1 MMAASP
7 SALIRSHSSG
17 SGMCWLRHRT
27 TSVRIDGRCSSNQP
41 LSCAMKLSELAKPTS
56 TRKSFF
62 PSTVSS
68 AEAIPLALTAGGYPS
83 GFRTLNMANSHLLGP
98 GRCYSIGNS
107 LLSLA
112 LARRRRMADRD
123 LPLAEVAGDQK
134 LAIGL
139 HRLRALVEDDLPVG
153 EHVPAVCDLERELDV
168 LLDEQHAAAR
178 VERVPMNDREQ

>member
-41 LSCAMKLSELAKPTS
+41 LSWAMKLSELAKPTS

-62 PSTVSS
+62 PSTVSR

-98 GRCYSIGNS
+98 ARCYSIGNS
-107 LLSLA
+107 PLSTRSA
-112 LARRRRMADRD
+112 LARRRRMAERD
-123 LPLAEVAGDQK
+123 LLLAEIAGDQK

-153 EHVPAVCDLERELDV
+153 EH
-168 LLDEQHAAAR
+168 
-178 VERVPMNDREQ
+178 